1 MRVIDE
7 KGQSVTHYD
16 LSAGRLID
24 AIVIRPEAAP
34 IDNATKFAWEDGDY
48 EKVQVY
54 IPNSEE
60 TPEQKIAQLKAQLAA
75 TDYRIIKCAEH
86 RLLELPTP
94 YDMAQLHE
102 QRQALRDEINRLEG
116 AL

>member
-7 KGQSVTHYD
+7 KGRTVTNFD
-16 LSAGRLID
+16 LSAGRLVD
-24 AIVIRPEAAP
+24 AIVIRPQATP
-34 IDNATKFAWEDGDY
+34 IDNVTKFAWEDGDY

-54 IPNSEE
+54 MPNAEE
-60 TPEQKIAQLKAQLAA
+60 DPEQKIAQLKAQLAS
-75 TDYRIIKCAEH
+75 TDYRIIKCAEY
-86 RLLELPTP
+86 RLLELPMP

-102 QRQALRDEINRLEG
+102 QRQVLRDEINSLEG